1 MGNHL
6 RVSKRRSDH
15 APKGLRELAVDHV
28 LVATQDLTAA
38 SRVLADRYGLRSCR
52 GGRHPDWGTANWIV
66 PVGDAYLE
74 LVAVVDERVAERC
87 PFGQWVASARP
98 VLVQP
103 IGWAVRTTS
112 IDAIAERHGLSVTPG
127 SRAAPSGPL
136 LSWRLAGVER
146 AASEPLIPF
155 FIEWGDGTPHPSRA
169 LGADSNDSVEIARLE
184 LTGDAHRL
192 WQWLGDDGGQVM
204 VDAGPPGVTKV
215 VLSTPGGE
223 VGIDAGLR

>member
-1 MGNHL
+1 MGKTRADRASN
-6 RVSKRRSDH
+6 
-15 APKGLRELAVDHV
+15 GLRELALDHV
-28 LVATQDLTAA
+28 LVAAHDLNAA
-38 SRVLADRYGLRSCR
+38 SRVLADRYGLRSCH

-74 LVAVVDERVAERC
+74 LVAVVDERVAARC

-98 VLVQP
+98 FLVQP

-112 IDAIAERHGLSVTPG
+112 IDAIAERQGLSVTPG
-127 SRAAPSGPL
+127 SRAGPSGQL

-192 WQWLGDDGGQVM
+192 WQWLGDDGGPVM

-215 VLSTPGGE
+215 VLSTPRGE